1 MALVGE
7 GDFTVVDLV
16 NKIIN
21 NQDIFKIPGL
31 LRQVSRGKYHNN
43 PSDRL
48 INLDNLPIPARHL
61 VNMEGY
67 FLTLEHFHSA
77 KSRSN
82 RVLNI
87 MCSRVAQK
95 NVHFGRNSS
104 NVGIECKMEKNG
116 RYNVGN

>member
-21 NQDIFKIPGL
+21 KQDISKVPGL
-31 LRQVSRGKYHNN
+31 LRQISRGKYFNN

-48 INLDNLPIPARHL
+48 SNLDNLPIPARHL

-67 FLTLEHFHSA
+67 FDIGAFHSA

-87 MCSRVAQK
+87 MCSRGCQK
-95 NVHFGRNSS
+95 NVHFVQHLKCG
-104 NVGIECKMEKNG
+104 GQM
-116 RYNVGN
+116 